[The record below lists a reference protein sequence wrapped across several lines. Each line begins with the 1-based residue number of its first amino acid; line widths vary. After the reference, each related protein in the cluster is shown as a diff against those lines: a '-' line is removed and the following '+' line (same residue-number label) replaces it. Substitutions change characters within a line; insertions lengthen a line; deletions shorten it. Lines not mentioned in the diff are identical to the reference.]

1 MKQPMTLALLANE
14 ITYQRCKMAITQL
27 QSHFRSWKNEKLVE
41 VLFEVAKPR
50 LMQRDFDELTWIN
63 QGLNES
69 QKDAITKSL
78 LC

>member
-1 MKQPMTLALLANE
+1 
-14 ITYQRCKMAITQL
+14 MAITQL
-27 QSHFRSWKNEKLVE
+27 QSHFRSWKNDKLVE
-41 VLFEVAKPR
+41 VLFEVEKPR
-50 LMQRDFDELTWIN
+50 LVQRDFDELAWIN